1 MKTTTRNF
9 TKKLREMYHIEVTRE
24 EIHIHE
30 PAYINIAR
38 DNDFQIV
45 NGETSLRIYNN
56 KVVVSLWKDIT
67 NMHVTVLD

>member
-1 MKTTTRNF
+1 
-9 TKKLREMYHIEVTRE
+9 MYHIEVTRD
-24 EIHIHE
+24 EIHIHD
-30 PAYINIAR
+30 PAYINIER

-45 NGETSLRIYNN
+45 NGEKTLRIYNN